1 MIIKL
6 LEKMKIQD
14 TITKVKVEN
23 IKNNI
28 IIQNLSIM
36 RKKIQKNKQIKIIIQ
51 IIKKIILMI

>member
-1 MIIKL
+1 MIIKI

-14 TITKVKVEN
+14 ITKVKVEN

-28 IIQNLSIM
+28 IIQNLIIM

-51 IIKKIILMI
+51 MIKKIILII